1 MKQRSNVRGIAMPPD
16 FRAIPGGH
24 FDLQHLGSPPR
35 GANEAAVRAL
45 CHNAY
50 LGNDTAVTRVLGRYK
65 LFVDTTDIS
74 LSTHLM
80 MDGFWEMWTTE
91 AMLQFVRPGAVCID
105 AGANLG
111 YFSLMMAELAGPAG
125 QVHAFEPNPRLAGL
139 LARSLDI
146 NGFGGRSRVH
156 RLALADRAGEA
167 TFKAP
172 LFEPMNGY
180 VTGDD
185 EEDDPE
191 LDTRPTHRFTV
202 ELARLDSLG
211 ILPDFIKIDV
221 EGAEEA
227 LWRGMAGIL
236 AARRPLTVLIEFVAD
251 RYADPERFIADIL
264 RHGFALSR
272 LQYEG
277 GVVPWSLKELLATP
291 GGDEQ
296 MLVLVR

>member
-1 MKQRSNVRGIAMPPD
+1 MNPRSNVRGVAMPPE
-16 FRAIPGGH
+16 FRVIPGGH

-35 GANEAAVRAL
+35 GANEAAIRAL

-91 AMLQFVRPGAVCID
+91 AMLQFVRPGHVCVD

-111 YFSLMMAELAGPAG
+111 YFSLIMAELTGGGG
-125 QVHAFEPNPRLAGL
+125 QVHAFEPNPRLASL

-146 NGFGGRSRVH
+146 NGFGGRSRIH

-167 TFKAP
+167 SFKVP
-172 LFEPMNGY
+172 TGEPMNGY
-180 VTGDD
+180 VAGD
-185 EEDDPE
+185 EDHDGEAPYIDDSRE
-191 LDTRPTHRFTV
+191 YRVP
-202 ELARLDSLG
+202 LARLDSLG
-211 ILPDFIKIDV
+211 IMPDFIKIDV

-251 RYADPERFIADIL
+251 RYGDPERFVADIL

-272 LQYEG
+272 LTYDD
-277 GVVPWSLKELLATP
+277 GVVPWSLAQLLETP